1 MSFKDKVDSFMRKN
15 NILNLKQFALQAN
28 IPYTTLRDVFNKQDM
43 SNFRIS
49 TISKLSA
56 YMNCSIEYLLSDN
69 EKVMNE
75 NKLELKVDE
84 NGICKKFNIDGKT
97 FGKNISKLEIIVE
110 ASKKTK
116 LIMEYMGEC
125 DIEIESTEIKKQI
138 NNIKE

>member
-28 IPYTTLRDVFNKQDM
+28 IPYTTLRDVYDKQDM

-84 NGICKKFNIDGKT
+84 KRIGENMDNKTITDKELIQKVIEYLYKKFSDNKITDSD
-97 FGKNISKLEIIVE
+97 IKLFE
-110 ASKKTK
+110 
-116 LIMEYMGEC
+116 LIY
-125 DIEIESTEIKKQI
+125 KQ
-138 NNIKE
+138 

>member
-69 EKVMNE
+69 EKVINE

>member
-28 IPYTTLRDVFNKQDM
+28 IPYTTLRDVYDKQDM

-69 EKVMNE
+69 EKFMNE
-75 NKLELKVDE
+75 NKLEFKVDE
-84 NGICKKFNIDGKT
+84 KRIGENMDNKTITDKELIQKAIEYLYKKFSDNQITDSD
-97 FGKNISKLEIIVE
+97 IKLFE
-110 ASKKTK
+110 
-116 LIMEYMGEC
+116 LIY
-125 DIEIESTEIKKQI
+125 KQ
-138 NNIKE
+138 

>member
-28 IPYTTLRDVFNKQDM
+28 IPYTTLRDVYDKQDM

-138 NNIKE
+138 KK

>member
-1 MSFKDKVDSFMRKN
+1 MSFKNKVDSFMRKN

-28 IPYTTLRDVFNKQDM
+28 IPYTTLRDVYDKQDM

-84 NGICKKFNIDGKT
+84 KRIGENMDNKTITDKELIQKVIEYLYKKFSDNQITDSD
-97 FGKNISKLEIIVE
+97 IKLFE
-110 ASKKTK
+110 
-116 LIMEYMGEC
+116 LIY
-125 DIEIESTEIKKQI
+125 KQ
-138 NNIKE
+138 